1 MKTIEERANK
11 YAPDPL
17 NPYYAIPACIASEKR
32 KAYIAGAT
40 EQKAIDVM
48 RIRQFLEREA
58 AYNGSMSC
66 VDDLLIEELCKAM
79 EE

>member
-1 MKTIEERANK
+1 MTIEERAK
-11 YAPDPL
+11 EAGIVSQYKSD
-17 NPYYAIPACIASEKR
+17 YRYDKKSIESG
-32 KAYIAGAT
+32 YIQGAT
-40 EQKAIDVM
+40 EQKEIDK
-48 RIRQFLEREA
+48 IRLCQFLEREI